1 MDGVWS
7 FQGGG
12 QSSCRYFDR
21 LCGKG
26 NSMWSR
32 GPSFNR
38 TSPVHMPRGGTG
50 RCSLGRGDD
59 GSVHLVAKCGE
70 EYCTAS
76 NSTLNS
82 LLVWK
87 TAQPCAAKR
96 RLPPSRPAA
105 QLCELAQPDDEQ
117 IMRARRTGQRWRCVC
132 GGGLDGAGWPDG
144 HTVEAYS
151 HGHAHRPP
159 PRLHTVHIHLTA
171 GPWTDVLLA
180 GIASAAAAQVCTA
193 THCAA
198 PRRRGPAQPARH
210 DSTQNASLHART
222 AQGRQAHAQQP

>member
-1 MDGVWS
+1 MGVWADEGSPSRLEAVWMDGVWS

-12 QSSCRYFDR
+12 QASCRYFDR

-96 RLPPSRPAA
+96 RLPPSRP
-105 QLCELAQPDDEQ
+105 PSDEQ
-117 IMRARRTGQRWRCVC
+117 ASSTARPT
-132 GGGLDGAGWPDG
+132 
-144 HTVEAYS
+144 
-151 HGHAHRPP
+151 
-159 PRLHTVHIHLTA
+159 
-171 GPWTDVLLA
+171 
-180 GIASAAAAQVCTA
+180 
-193 THCAA
+193 
-198 PRRRGPAQPARH
+198 
-210 DSTQNASLHART
+210 
-222 AQGRQAHAQQP
+222 

>member
-1 MDGVWS
+1 MRGGRLFGWAYGLTRDHRRGSRQAGCLDGWSLAWVS

-76 NSTLNS
+76 NSTLKS

-117 IMRARRTGQRWRCVC
+117 IMRARRTGHRWRCVC
-132 GGGLDGAGWPDG
+132 GGGLDGACGGWLPGQMD
-144 HTVEAYS
+144 
-151 HGHAHRPP
+151 
-159 PRLHTVHIHLTA
+159 I
-171 GPWTDVLLA
+171 
-180 GIASAAAAQVCTA
+180 Q
-193 THCAA
+193 
-198 PRRRGPAQPARH
+198 
-210 DSTQNASLHART
+210 
-222 AQGRQAHAQQP
+222 

>member
-1 MDGVWS
+1 MDGRMGWADEGSPSSSRCCCWLDGWVSGWVWVS

-38 TSPVHMPRGGTG
+38 TSPAHMPRGGTG
-50 RCSLGRGDD
+50 RCWLGRGDD

-96 RLPPSRPAA
+96 RLPPSRPPRRGAG
-105 QLCELAQPDDEQ
+105 EQ
-117 IMRARRTGQRWRCVC
+117 RSWPNLTTNKSCRRRACTEQCWRCVC
-132 GGGLDGAGWPDG
+132 GRGLDGAGWLG
-144 HTVEAYS
+144 IEA
-151 HGHAHRPP
+151 
-159 PRLHTVHIHLTA
+159 
-171 GPWTDVLLA
+171 
-180 GIASAAAAQVCTA
+180 
-193 THCAA
+193 
-198 PRRRGPAQPARH
+198 
-210 DSTQNASLHART
+210 
-222 AQGRQAHAQQP
+222 

>member
-1 MDGVWS
+1 LDGRMGWADEGSPSSSRCCCWLDGWVSGWVWVS

-38 TSPVHMPRGGTG
+38 TSPAHMPRGGTG
-50 RCSLGRGDD
+50 RCWLGRGDD
-59 GSVHLVAKCGE
+59 GSVHLVTKCGE

-96 RLPPSRPAA
+96 RLPPSRPPASSRRAA
-105 QLCELAQPDDEQ
+105 QLAQPDDEQ
-117 IMRARRTGQRWRCVC
+117 IVQAAGVYRAVLAVRLRRWSGRCW
-132 GGGLDGAGWPDG
+132 LAG
-144 HTVEAYS
+144 HTVDRSIEAYS
-151 HGHAHRPP
+151 WEVTMAMTILHRP
-159 PRLHTVHIHLTA
+159 
-171 GPWTDVLLA
+171 
-180 GIASAAAAQVCTA
+180 VCI
-193 THCAA
+193 
-198 PRRRGPAQPARH
+198 Q
-210 DSTQNASLHART
+210 
-222 AQGRQAHAQQP
+222 